1 MAVIGLTIFL
11 IACIGYF
18 GSNGIVLFLVIRFLH
33 GMSYAVASTATSTIA
48 STLIPYSRQGE
59 GIGYFSMF
67 MSIAMVIGPA
77 LGLFLWKDENINVLL
92 LGVCVIAAL
101 SLLFTLGVRMPK
113 EDKANVI
120 EAVKEPAKTRK
131 RASLE
136 RRNRA
141 ESFADITCR
150 IYACFFLQL
159 LVWIYSFFYERN
171 SSITAY
177 WLFFCG
183 FCNYDCIV
191 SPGYW

>member
-77 LGLFLWKDENINVLL
+77 WGLFLWKDENINVLL

-120 EAVKEPAKTRK
+120 EAIKEPAKTRK
-131 RASLE
+131 GLRWRDVIEPKALPISLVGFTLAFSYSSLSGFIASFTKEIHQSQLTGY
-136 RRNRA
+136 
-141 ESFADITCR
+141 FLWL
-150 IYACFFLQL
+150 LQL
-159 LVWIYSFFYERN
+159 
-171 SSITAY
+171 
-177 WLFFCG
+177 
-183 FCNYDCIV
+183 
-191 SPGYW
+191 